1 MTDICSVWAGVFIT
15 GRGQR
20 TAQHFTFPF
29 AHVNTFTQR
38 HLAVV
43 LWKRLL
49 FPLLEIL
56 RLHSRLILLFRDC
69 LHNFKDP
76 DRTVLGFYKEIG
88 HDFSCGESFAK
99 RVDDFIIHSIFAACF
114 VFLEQFA
121 EPWTS
126 IGTAN
131 DPTDLTFSV
140 DQERF
145 LTNISTMAEAPV
157 LAWSLR

>member
-1 MTDICSVWAGVFIT
+1 M
-15 GRGQR
+15 
-20 TAQHFTFPF
+20 
-29 AHVNTFTQR
+29 
-38 HLAVV
+38 
-43 LWKRLL
+43 
-49 FPLLEIL
+49 
-56 RLHSRLILLFRDC
+56 
-69 LHNFKDP
+69 
-76 DRTVLGFYKEIG
+76 
-88 HDFSCGESFAK
+88 
-99 RVDDFIIHSIFAACF
+99 DDFIIHSIFAACF

-140 DQERF
+140 DPERF

>member
-1 MTDICSVWAGVFIT
+1 MTEENYNY
-15 GRGQR
+15 R
-20 TAQHFTFPF
+20 TSQKLLRNQFPGKGKLKIPIIPKF
-29 AHVNTFTQR
+29 QESPGDFDD
-38 HLAVV
+38 LY
-43 LWKRLL
+43 
-49 FPLLEIL
+49 
-56 RLHSRLILLFRDC
+56 
-69 LHNFKDP
+69 FKDP
-76 DRTVLGFYKEIG
+76 DRTVLGFYKEVG

-121 EPWTS
+121 ELWTS

-140 DQERF
+140 AQERF
-145 LTNISTMAEAPV
+145 LTDISTMAEAPV